1 VRATLSLVQTSLI
14 ARLDTTEKARSL
26 NATFDEVSEIFI
38 RELEFS
44 RILFKLNEADKE
56 SNEDVIAE
64 AQFDMDDFMEMA
76 LDKKTEITLRST
88 RGNERNTIQ
97 LTAQYIPVEIKLE
110 ARESVNSS
118 SRLAYPRNL

>member
-1 VRATLSLVQTSLI
+1 
-14 ARLDTTEKARSL
+14 
-26 NATFDEVSEIFI
+26 
-38 RELEFS
+38 
-44 RILFKLNEADKE
+44 LNEADKE

-118 SRLAYPRNL
+118 SRLACPRNL

>member
-118 SRLAYPRNL
+118 SRLACPRNL